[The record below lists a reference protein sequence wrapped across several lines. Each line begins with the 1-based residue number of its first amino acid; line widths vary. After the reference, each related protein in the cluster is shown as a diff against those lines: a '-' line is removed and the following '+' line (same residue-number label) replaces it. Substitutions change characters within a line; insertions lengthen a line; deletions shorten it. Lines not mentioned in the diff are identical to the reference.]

1 MRLTSHPIVAVGL
14 AIVFSGAGG
23 STTAQPGVKPN
34 WLRMDTVRVKPE
46 AWTEYRGIERDEIL
60 PALRKAGIPYRAA
73 WVTAEFGHA
82 YQLTLVQPMADFGM
96 YDTGDSFTRS
106 LAPREAERL
115 RERVRRCV
123 LSRETGAL
131 LQRADLSVSEAG
143 KPFALVSTVS
153 VAFGRDHDYETF
165 LRGTLPAIRKAGI
178 AYGVYQRVYGPTAW
192 LLVQN
197 LDSLN
202 QLGQPTPGLFRAYGA
217 EGAERRIG
225 ELTGVVTG
233 MDRQVLRF
241 DPELSFSSTPAPPA
255 AR

>member
-1 MRLTSHPIVAVGL
+1 
-14 AIVFSGAGG
+14 
-23 STTAQPGVKPN
+23 
-34 WLRMDTVRVKPE
+34 
-46 AWTEYRGIERDEIL
+46 
-60 PALRKAGIPYRAA
+60 
-73 WVTAEFGHA
+73 
-82 YQLTLVQPMADFGM
+82 
-96 YDTGDSFTRS
+96 
-106 LAPREAERL
+106 
-115 RERVRRCV
+115 
-123 LSRETGAL
+123 
-131 LQRADLSVSEAG
+131 
-143 KPFALVSTVS
+143 
-153 VAFGRDHDYETF
+153 
-165 LRGTLPAIRKAGI
+165 
-178 AYGVYQRVYGPTAW
+178 VYQRVYGPTAW